1 MNLKS
6 LFLWLGFHQLEPII
20 IIIWGAGSSGEKMSP
35 SD

>member
-20 IIIWGAGSSGEKMSP
+20 IIWGAGTSGEKMSP